1 MAGNALPIHGAIN
14 TFLLLV
20 PWGDPYLHVLPLNN
34 EKGSVARI

>member
-1 MAGNALPIHGAIN
+1 MAGNALPIYGAIK

-20 PWGDPYLHVLPLNN
+20 PLGDSYLQVLPLNN